1 MRKFWLFIPL
11 LVIWSCSGK
20 NQFSLTGKI
29 NEAEPKSVIYL
40 YEQQVGTSKII
51 DSAKVKGNGS
61 FHFRVK
67 TNEPRFY
74 TLLLTDAKPI
84 TLLMAPGE
92 KAQFETNAPNFSTG
106 YSVSGS
112 PGSLLVKDLSIRHAQ
127 VLSRID
133 SMINEYRKL
142 KAEAGKQS
150 QMASLDSAY
159 VQLTSDYRKEIISFI
174 LNHYHSMAS
183 IMALYLKYDTTS
195 YVLQF
200 PRDLQ
205 FYKIVSDTLS
215 KYYPHS
221 QHVIALKRDFKR
233 MMDEKESLGL
243 MNLMK
248 NARQGMPDIALP
260 DAKGDTIHLTSFTG
274 KVILLS
280 FWNTDCKPCLM
291 ANRDYQELYK
301 KYGKSGL
308 VVYQVS
314 IGESRDKWMKNAAR
328 SPWIS
333 VAEGNPNTSYYMN
346 LYNIT
351 QIPTSFL
358 IDRKGNIVARD
369 MSYTE
374 LDKNIAA
381 ALKK

>member
-1 MRKFWLFIPL
+1 MKKFWLFIPL
-11 LVIWSCSGK
+11 LVVWSCSGK

-40 YEQQVGTSKII
+40 YEQQVGTSRIV

-61 FHFRVK
+61 FHFRLK
-67 TNEPRFY
+67 TSEPRFY
-74 TLLLTDAKPI
+74 TLLLADARPV
-84 TLLMAPGE
+84 TLLLAPGE
-92 KAQFETNAPNFSTG
+92 KAQFESNSQSFSTG
-106 YSVSGS
+106 YTVAGS
-112 PGSLLVKDLSIRHAQ
+112 PGSALVQELSFRHAQ
-127 VLSRID
+127 VLARID
-133 SMINEYRKL
+133 SMINEYKKL
-142 KAEAGKQS
+142 KTIPGKQS
-150 QMASLDSAY
+150 EMASLDSAY
-159 VQLTSDYRKEIISFI
+159 VQLTTSYHKEIISFI
-174 LNHYHSMAS
+174 LNNYRSMAS
-183 IMALYLKYDTTS
+183 IMALYLKYDTAN

-221 QHVIALKRDFKR
+221 RHVIALKGDFKR

-243 MNLMK
+243 MYLMK
-248 NARQGMPDIALP
+248 NAKQGMPDISLP
-260 DAKGDTIHLTSFTG
+260 NEKGDTVHLSSCTG

-291 ANRDYQELYK
+291 TNRDYIELYK

-308 VVYQVS
+308 VIYQVS
-314 IGESRDKWMKNAAR
+314 IGESRDKWLKNAAR

-333 VAEGNPNTSYYMN
+333 VAEGNPNGSYYMN
-346 LYNIT
+346 LYNVR

-358 IDRKGNIVARD
+358 IDRQGTVIARD
-369 MSYTE
+369 LSYTE
-374 LDKNIAA
+374 LDKKIAS